1 MAVSIKEVRTQSDLK
16 KFIWFGINM
25 YKDCNY
31 AAPPLM
37 LDDLLNLSKGKN
49 PALEF
54 CDTVYLLAYKDGML
68 AGRIAGIIIPWPMK
82 PGTTPMHAL
91 DGSTLW
97 MMPKWWML
105 FLMQLKTGPDRKVW
119 TSWRV
124 RLVLPI
130 LIRKVP

>member
-68 AGRIAGIIIPWPMK
+68 PEG
-82 PGTTPMHAL
+82 
-91 DGSTLW
+91 
-97 MMPKWWML
+97 
-105 FLMQLKTGPDRKVW
+105 
-119 TSWRV
+119 
-124 RLVLPI
+124 
-130 LIRKVP
+130 